1 MKQVITNFLKRV
13 CSNKFYVDIY
23 DKGSLFNIEVKGV
36 PSYVNESAIYNLLLE
51 EYFTINNE
59 TNLVSVSE
67 FIDEGQGWRNTREK
81 VDELKNRF
89 SLQTRITRDFDSLE
103 TILPIEKEF
112 IVHLTGTI
120 QMDWI
125 SQILAYSGTNLPNIV
140 YGLKSN
146 LDPWMETIVEWNK
159 LFVKWFFLKSPDS
172 EFAILLNQVTFICYG
187 SDDYLELIFTD
198 EHKMNLMYKFIEKLA
213 IDQKWNLVVVDHF
226 IK

>member
-1 MKQVITNFLKRV
+1 MKQLITNILKRIS
-13 CSNKFYVDIY
+13 SNKFFVDIY
-23 DKGSLFNIEVKGV
+23 NKGGFFNLEVKSV
-36 PSYVNESAIYNLLLE
+36 PSYVNERVIYNLLLE

-59 TNLVSVSE
+59 TSLVSVSE
-67 FIDEGQGWRNTREK
+67 FIDEEQGWRNTREK

-103 TILPIEKEF
+103 TILPIEKKF

-146 LDPWMETIVEWNK
+146 LDPWMETIVEWNM

-172 EFAILLNQVTFICYG
+172 EFASLLNQVAFICFG
-187 SDDYLELIFTD
+187 SDNYLELIFTD
-198 EHKMNLMYKFIEKLA
+198 EQKLNLMKKFIEKLA
-213 IDQKWNLVVVDHF
+213 IDQQWSLIVVDH
-226 IK
+226 

>member
-1 MKQVITNFLKRV
+1 MKKVITNFLKRI

-23 DKGSLFNIEVKGV
+23 DKGSFFNLEVKGV
-36 PSYVNESAIYNLLLE
+36 PPYVIESEIYNLLLE

-59 TNLVSVSE
+59 TLLVSVSE

-103 TILPIEKEF
+103 TILPIEKKF

-125 SQILAYSGTNLPNIV
+125 SQILALSGTNLPNIV
-140 YGLKSN
+140 YGVKSN

-159 LFVKWFFLKSPDS
+159 LFVKWFFLKSNDS
-172 EFAILLNQVTFICYG
+172 ELVSLLNQVGFICFG
-187 SDDYLELIFTD
+187 SDNYLELIFTD
-198 EHKMNLMYKFIEKLA
+198 EQKLNLMKKFIEKLA
-213 IDQKWNLVVVDHF
+213 IDQKWNLIVVDH
-226 IK
+226 